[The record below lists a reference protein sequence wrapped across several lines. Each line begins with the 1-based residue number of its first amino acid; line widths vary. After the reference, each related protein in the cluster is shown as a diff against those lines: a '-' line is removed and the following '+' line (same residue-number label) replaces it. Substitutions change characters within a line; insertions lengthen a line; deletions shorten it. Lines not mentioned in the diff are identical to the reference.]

1 MENNLSVFMFE
12 GANVRVL
19 EINRE
24 PWFVAKDVCL
34 FFDDK
39 NHNRSVGRVD
49 QDDKKLYEFST
60 AGGKQ
65 KLTVVNE
72 SGLYALLFAMQP
84 QKAHKGV
91 SDEYPLETV
100 ERIAKLRRFKRWVTS
115 EVLPSIRKH
124 GGYIAGQESQEMTD
138 AELLAKA
145 LTVANNVMEQRAQRI
160 AALEAEN
167 NLLDEQNKTL
177 LIANEAAN
185 ATIAQMKPKVDYYDL
200 VMSSKNTLT
209 TTQVAADFGL
219 SAVRLNQMLNA
230 WKIQYKINNQWILYQ
245 QYKDKGYVRS
255 VAKPVKTNGGYRFCA
270 ESTQWTQQGRL
281 FLYDILKKNGIIPVC
296 ERMNND
302 DF

>member
-1 MENNLSVFMFE
+1 MIDMENNLSVFKFDGMDIRVFE
-12 GANVRVL
+12 IGN
-19 EINRE
+19 N
-24 PWFVAKDVCL
+24 PWWVGKDVAEIL
-34 FFDDK
+34 GYSNTKDAMSKHVDEDDRK
-39 NHNRSVGRVD
+39 VIKPVDFPKRS
-49 QDDKKLYEFST
+49 QNATYEIPPR
-60 AGGKQ
+60 G
-65 KLTVVNE
+65 LTIINE
-72 SGLYALLFAMQP
+72 SGLYSLIIGSKLP
-84 QKAHKGV
+84 
-91 SDEYPLETV
+91 T
-100 ERIAKLRRFKRWVTS
+100 AKKFKRWITS

-124 GGYIAGQESQEMTD
+124 GGYIAGQENHEMTD

-219 SAVRLNQMLNA
+219 SAVRMNQMLNA

-255 VAKPVKTNGGYRFCA
+255 VAKPIKTNGGYRFCA
-270 ESTQWTQQGRL
+270 ESTQWTQAGRL
-281 FLYDILKKNGIIPVC
+281 FLYELMKKNGILPVC
-296 ERMNND
+296 ERVNND
-302 DF
+302 DEF

>member
-1 MENNLSVFMFE
+1 MENNLSVFKFE
-12 GANVRVL
+12 NHDVRVL
-19 EINRE
+19 EINGE
-24 PWFVAKDVCL
+24 PWWIGSEVAKILGYSIPQKALLDHVDS
-34 FFDDK
+34 DDK
-39 NHNRSVGRVD
+39 N
-49 QDDKKLYEFST
+49 
-60 AGGKQ
+60 
-65 KLTVVNE
+65 TVPIRNGIPGNPNKIIINE
-72 SGLYALLFAMQP
+72 SGLYSLIIGSKLQ
-84 QKAHKGV
+84 
-91 SDEYPLETV
+91 D
-100 ERIAKLRRFKRWVTS
+100 AKRFKRWITS

-124 GGYIAGQESQEMTD
+124 GGYIAGQENHEMTD

-219 SAVRLNQMLNA
+219 SAVRMNQMLNA

-255 VAKPVKTNGGYRFCA
+255 VAKPIKTNGGYRFCA
-270 ESTQWTQQGRL
+270 ESSQWTQAGRL
-281 FLYDILKKNGIIPVC
+281 FLYELMKKNGILPVC
-296 ERMNND
+296 ERVNND
-302 DF
+302 DEF

>member
-124 GGYIAGQESQEMTD
+124 GGYIAGQENHEMTD

-145 LTVANNVMEQRAQRI
+145 MTVANSVLEQRAQRI

-185 ATIAQMKPKVDYYDL
+185 ATIAQMKPKADYYDQIL
-200 VMSSKNTLT
+200 SCKNTMNAE
-209 TTQVAADFGL
+209 QIAKDYGM
-219 SAVRLNQMLNA
+219 SARSFNVLLNEM
-230 WKIQYKINNQWILYQ
+230 KIQFKSGNQWVLYQ
-245 QYKDKGYVRS
+245 TYADKGYTRSETYIYDNGFVHNSTVRT
-255 VAKPVKTNGGYRFCA
+255 K
-270 ESTQWTQQGRL
+270 WTQEGRI
-281 FLYDILKKNGIIPVC
+281 FLYEILKKRGILPTC
-296 ERMNND
+296 ERVND
-302 DF
+302 K